1 MATRSVATPL
11 VAALLAAALAVT
23 ACSQESP
30 DPVPRPGIEPSFV
43 HGTDGSDVDRIA
55 AATVTDAQR
64 YWQDRFPR
72 DFGKPWHDLDGGAYS
87 VDTTDVDGV
96 SPPCSGSSD
105 EIEGNAYYCGSVDAI
120 AWDRSALLPVLRE
133 HYGDTAVV
141 AVLAHEI
148 GHAVQ
153 QRTGQPQQGS
163 ASQDR
168 SIRTEAMAD
177 CYAGSFARSVAD
189 GRSEHLRTDPAQLDS
204 ALRALIT
211 FRDPVGTA
219 QATTDAHGSAFDR
232 VSAFQ
237 DGYRGGPTQCAGVGD
252 ETAKLTGAG
261 GADQQA
267 AGDGQAA
274 RDGQAAGRGQAPAN
288 GNAAGEP
295 ASAESARA
303 FFARLTAERGAA
315 WTPPPLRP
323 AADVDPERCP
333 GANAPAAYCAR
344 PPAVLADRGAL
355 AELRR
360 DAGEQAPET
369 LLASRYAL
377 AAQSALRLP
386 LEGADAG
393 RRTTCLTGAYTGS
406 LRSPAGSLGPGDLDG
421 AVSALLSEDGVS
433 RDVAGSNA
441 LSGFDRVAEFRKGL
455 FGGGSA
461 CGV

>member
-1 MATRSVATPL
+1 MAAPL

-23 ACSQESP
+23 SCSQESP

-43 HGTDGSDVDRIA
+43 HGTDGGDVDRIA

-64 YWQDRFPR
+64 YWRDRFPQ

-153 QRTGQPQQGS
+153 QRTGEPERDSGS
-163 ASQDR
+163 DR

-237 DGYRGGPTQCAGVGD
+237 DGYRGGPTRCGGVGD
-252 ETAKLTGAG
+252 ETTKLTGAG

-267 AGDGQAA
+267 VGDGQAA
-274 RDGQAAGRGQAPAN
+274 GHGHAPES

-295 ASAESARA
+295 ASVEPARA

-315 WTPPPLRP
+315 WTPPPLRR
-323 AADVDPERCP
+323 AADSAPQRCP
-333 GANAPAAYCAR
+333 GADAPAAYCAR

-360 DAGEQAPET
+360 DAGAQAPET
-369 LLASRYAL
+369 LLASRYAV

-406 LRSPAGSLGPGDLDG
+406 LRSPPGALGPGDLDG
-421 AVSALLSEDGVS
+421 AVSALLSDDGVS
-433 RDVAGSNA
+433 RDVTGSNA
-441 LSGFDRVAEFRKGL
+441 LSGFDRVAEFRAGL
-455 FGGGSA
+455 FGGSSA
-461 CGV
+461 CGI